1 MIQDFDQPNTIED
14 YYYEIEDVMSKKYIY
29 NDILFYI
36 IDDTVDSFEITG
48 GNYLF
53 TNNNIKIGDNIQ
65 NLNSFY
71 PISFAN
77 KNSEALYLD
86 FNDID
91 MHIIMSYNS
100 FNNLID
106 KIAIYSY

>member
-65 NLNSFY
+65 NLNSFLPY
-71 PISFAN
+71 KFC
-77 KNSEALYLD
+77 
-86 FNDID
+86 
-91 MHIIMSYNS
+91 
-100 FNNLID
+100 
-106 KIAIYSY
+106 